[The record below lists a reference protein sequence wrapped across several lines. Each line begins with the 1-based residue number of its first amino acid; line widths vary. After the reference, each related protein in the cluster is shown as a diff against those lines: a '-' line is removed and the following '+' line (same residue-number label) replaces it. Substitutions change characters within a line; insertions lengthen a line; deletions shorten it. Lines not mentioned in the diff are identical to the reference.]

1 MVSAKDVKQAYEV
14 LKTIVVKTPLQ
25 FDPYLSEKYQANI
38 YLKEENLQRVRSFK
52 LRGAYYSIS
61 QLSSEQ
67 RKQGV
72 VCASA
77 GNHAQGVAFAAN
89 QLNIGATIFMPVTTP
104 NQKISQVRF
113 FGGDHVDIRLIGD
126 TFDESAQAAK
136 LFSSKEKKPF
146 IDPFDNDHV
155 IAGQGTVA
163 LEIFDQSKAL
173 NIDIDQ
179 VLVQIGGGGLIA
191 GITAYASECFPK
203 AEIVGVEAKGA
214 TSMKAAFASGHP
226 VTLEHIDKFADG
238 IAVAT
243 AGQKTY
249 HLIKDKVKRLLSVD
263 EGLISQTILELYSK
277 LGIVAEPAGAT
288 SVAALELIKDEIKGK
303 NIVCI
308 VSGGNNDISRMQ
320 EIEERALVYEGL
332 KHYFVIN
339 FPQRPGALRT
349 FVSDIL
355 GPNDDITRFEYI
367 KRADKGKGPCLV
379 GVLLADRNDYDAL
392 IERIEEFDTHY
403 VNLHGNES
411 LYELLV

>member
-1 MVSAKDVKQAYEV
+1 MLTLDKFEEA
-14 LKTIVVKTPLQ
+14 
-25 FDPYLSEKYQANI
+25 SEKVKEVTLETKLVYSDYWSQQTGNKV
-38 YLKEENLQRVRSFK
+38 YLKPENMQFTGAYKV
-52 LRGAYYSIS
+52 RGAYYKIS
-61 QLSSEQ
+61 TLTEEE
-67 RKQGV
+67 RAKGLIT
-72 VCASA
+72 ASA

-89 QLNIGATIFMPVTTP
+89 QLNISATIFMPVTTP
-104 NQKISQVRF
+104 NQKISQVKF
-113 FGGDHVDIRLIGD
+113 FGESHLTIRLIGD
-126 TFDESAQAAK
+126 TFDESARAAK
-136 LFSSKEKKPF
+136 AFSQDNDKLF
-146 IDPFDNDHV
+146 IDPFDDENV

-163 LEIFDQSKAL
+163 LEIFAQAKKQAISLDK
-173 NIDIDQ
+173 IF
-179 VLVQIGGGGLIA
+179 VQIGGGGLIA
-191 GITAYASECFPK
+191 GITAYSKERYPQT
-203 AEIVGVEAKGA
+203 EIIGVEAKGA
-214 TSMKAAFASGHP
+214 TSMKAAYSAGQP

-243 AGQKTY
+243 VGQKTY
-249 HLIKDKVKRLLSVD
+249 QIINDKVKQLLAVD

-308 VSGGNNDISRMQ
+308 ISGGNNDISRMQ

-379 GVLLADRNDYDAL
+379 GILLSDASDYDSL
-392 IERIEEFDTHY
+392 IDRIERFDNRY
-403 VNLHGNES
+403 VNLHGNDS

>member
-1 MVSAKDVKQAYEV
+1 M
-14 LKTIVVKTPLQ
+14 
-25 FDPYLSEKYQANI
+25 
-38 YLKEENLQRVRSFK
+38 
-52 LRGAYYSIS
+52 
-61 QLSSEQ
+61 
-67 RKQGV
+67 
-72 VCASA
+72 
-77 GNHAQGVAFAAN
+77 
-89 QLNIGATIFMPVTTP
+89 
-104 NQKISQVRF
+104 
-113 FGGDHVDIRLIGD
+113 
-126 TFDESAQAAK
+126 
-136 LFSSKEKKPF
+136 
-146 IDPFDNDHV
+146 
-155 IAGQGTVA
+155 A
-163 LEIFDQSKAL
+163 LEIFAQAKKQAISLDK
-173 NIDIDQ
+173 IF
-179 VLVQIGGGGLIA
+179 VQIGGGGLIA
-191 GITAYASECFPK
+191 GITAYSKERYPQT
-203 AEIVGVEAKGA
+203 EIIGVEAKGA
-214 TSMKAAFASGHP
+214 TSMKAAYSAGQP

-243 AGQKTY
+243 VGQKTY
-249 HLIKDKVKRLLSVD
+249 QLINDKVKQLLAVD

-308 VSGGNNDISRMQ
+308 ISGGNNDISRMQ

-379 GVLLADRNDYDAL
+379 GILLSDASDYDSL
-392 IERIEEFDTHY
+392 IDRIERFDNRY
-403 VNLHGNES
+403 VDLHGNDS

>member
-1 MVSAKDVKQAYEV
+1 MISAKEVEDAYDL
-14 LKTIVVKTPLQ
+14 LKAVVTKTPLQ
-25 FDPYLSEKYQANI
+25 LDPYLSNKYQANI
-38 YLKEENLQRVRSFK
+38 YLKEENLQKVRSFK

-61 QLSSEQ
+61 KLSDEQ
-67 RKQGV
+67 RSKGV

-89 QLNIGATIFMPVTTP
+89 QLNISATIFMPVTTP
-104 NQKISQVRF
+104 NQKISQVKF
-113 FGGDHVDIRLIGD
+113 FGESHVTIRLIGD
-126 TFDESAQAAK
+126 TFDESARAAK
-136 LFSSKEKKPF
+136 AFSQDNDKPF
-146 IDPFDNDHV
+146 IDPFDDENV

-163 LEIFDQSKAL
+163 LEIFAQAKKQGISLDK
-173 NIDIDQ
+173 IF
-179 VLVQIGGGGLIA
+179 VQIGGGGLIA
-191 GITAYASECFPK
+191 GITAYGKERYPK
-203 AEIVGVEAKGA
+203 TEIIGVEAKGA
-214 TSMKAAFASGHP
+214 TSMKAAYSAGQP

-243 AGQKTY
+243 VGQKTY
-249 HLIKDKVKRLLSVD
+249 QIINDKVKQLLAVD

-288 SVAALELIKDEIKGK
+288 SVAALELIKDEIRGE

-308 VSGGNNDISRMQ
+308 ISGGNNDISRMQ

-379 GVLLADRNDYDAL
+379 GILLSDASDYDSL
-392 IERIEEFDTHY
+392 IDRIERFDNRY
-403 VNLHGNES
+403 VNLHGNDS